1 MEIRSYRAVFDLERR
16 IYRVDQ
22 LRLNPG
28 GIPVRGVV
36 YFLTILLATLIAGG
50 LPLVRAAIGTLPWYL
65 RDLALPVASATVLS
79 VIRIEGRPFHLA
91 AYALLRYR
99 VRSRRLAGGRP
110 CGGPGECW
118 RPEEI
123 LLLPDGSDGGMRR
136 LRYTGPGAVL
146 ITTAH
151 ERVDRGAGR
160 RGRLGSARSLT
171 VRELPGGGALSSG
184 QVIALA
190 AGTRLDVCGAEI
202 PPGNQAA
209 VTLEHPPQLGNTAR
223 GRTGR

>member
-16 IYRVDQ
+16 IYRVDR

-36 YFLTILLATLIAGG
+36 YFLAILLTTLIAGG
-50 LPLVRAAIGTLPWYL
+50 LPLVGEAIGALPWYL
-65 RDLALPVASATVLS
+65 RDLALPIASATVLS

-91 AYALLRYR
+91 AYALLRYGAG
-99 VRSRRLAGGRP
+99 SRQFAGMRA
-110 CGGPGECW
+110 CDAPGACW

-123 LLLPDGSDGGMRR
+123 LMLPDGSDGRMRR

-146 ITTAH
+146 VTTAH
-151 ERVDRGAGR
+151 ERADWGSAPGR
-160 RGRLGSARSLT
+160 RLQWRPSLT
-171 VRELPGGGALSSG
+171 LRELPGRRALGSA

-190 AGTRLDVCGAEI
+190 PGARLDVRTASAARG
-202 PPGNQAA
+202 GQAA
-209 VTLEHPPQLGNTAR
+209 VASGAR
-223 GRTGR
+223 LPAAGE

>member
-1 MEIRSYRAVFDLERR
+1 MIEIRSYRAVFDLERR

-36 YFLTILLATLIAGG
+36 YFLAILLASLIAAG
-50 LPLVRAAIGTLPWYL
+50 LPVLGDVIGALPWYL

-79 VIRIEGRPFHLA
+79 VIRIEGRPFHQA
-91 AYALLRYR
+91 AYALLRYTAGP
-99 VRSRRLAGGRP
+99 RRLSGTGS
-110 CGGPGECW
+110 CGAPGDRW
-118 RPEEI
+118 HPEEI
-123 LLLPDGSDGGMRR
+123 LILPDGSDRRMRR

-151 ERVDRGAGR
+151 ERIESSGPFGGA
-160 RGRLGSARSLT
+160 RLAL
-171 VRELPGGGALSSG
+171 RELPAERAPAQA

-190 AGTRLDVCGAEI
+190 
-202 PPGNQAA
+202 
-209 VTLEHPPQLGNTAR
+209 R
-223 GRTGR
+223 GIHMRVR

>member
-1 MEIRSYRAVFDLERR
+1 VIEIRSYRAVFDLERR

-36 YFLTILLATLIAGG
+36 YFLAILLAMLIAGG
-50 LPLVRAAIGTLPWYL
+50 LPLVGAAIGALPWYL

-99 VRSRRLAGGRP
+99 VASRRLAGVHP

-123 LLLPDGSDGGMRR
+123 LLLPDGSDGAMRR

-146 ITTAH
+146 VTTAH
-151 ERVDRGAGR
+151 ERVERGGLL
-160 RGRLGSARSLT
+160 GGTRLTL
-171 VRELPGGGALSSG
+171 RELSDERAPAQG
-184 QVIALA
+184 QVIALPRNA
-190 AGTRLDVCGAEI
+190 QIQVGAGR
-202 PPGNQAA
+202 
-209 VTLEHPPQLGNTAR
+209 
-223 GRTGR
+223 